1 LGRAHAATAKR
12 RISLTARFAA
22 DGRINAEISRMTAFI
37 GGICAFASTAY
48 REQKRDSK
56 LESGGKTP
64 LYKPRNDHHSP
75 PPMTFA
81 AINYLSISINLLLVV
96 FVFVCVLMTLVI
108 LMQRPKQEGLG
119 AAFGAGVTDQVF
131 GARTTNVL
139 QRGTV
144 YLASAFFILSLTLAI
159 LIGFQ
164 NRKNSLLAPKS
175 AKPAAEAPAIPAEP
189 EKPKSLTEELPET
202 APAPVTPATP
212 EAPAPAPEA
221 PAPAAPA
228 PAPEAPAPAPEAP
241 APAPE
246 APAPAPEVPAPAPEA
261 PAPAPQAPAPAPES
275 APAPAPS
282 EKPEGQ

>member
-1 LGRAHAATAKR
+1 
-12 RISLTARFAA
+12 
-22 DGRINAEISRMTAFI
+22 
-37 GGICAFASTAY
+37 
-48 REQKRDSK
+48 
-56 LESGGKTP
+56 
-64 LYKPRNDHHSP
+64 
-75 PPMTFA
+75 MTFA

-144 YLASAFFILSLTLAI
+144 YLATAFFILSLVLAI

-175 AKPAAEAPAIPAEP
+175 AKATAEAPAVPAEP
-189 EKPKSLTEELPET
+189 ETPKSLTDDLPET

-221 PAPAAPA
+221 PSPAPEAPS
-228 PAPEAPAPAPEAP
+228 PAPEAPAPAPE
-241 APAPE
+241 
-246 APAPAPEVPAPAPEA
+246 
-261 PAPAPQAPAPAPES
+261 APAPAPES